1 MFLLETERLKEQIQQ
16 IQQNLD
22 TAKEEL
28 KVAGTSY
35 DDMKEEYEAIEKQVD
50 EIDAAIEKS
59 KGQLNETNLLKQ
71 QLENQIE
78 LLKEQINSA
87 KMSDEHYG
95 QRFHAI
101 QIEIGERTRQLEEF
115 QREKDAISGEL
126 KEKKKIRGRGRA
138 STDTCTEQ
146 DCRSY
151 R

>member
-101 QIEIGERTRQLEEF
+101 QIEIGKEPASWKSFSGKRTQFPE
-115 QREKDAISGEL
+115 S
-126 KEKKKIRGRGRA
+126 
-138 STDTCTEQ
+138 
-146 DCRSY
+146 
-151 R
+151 